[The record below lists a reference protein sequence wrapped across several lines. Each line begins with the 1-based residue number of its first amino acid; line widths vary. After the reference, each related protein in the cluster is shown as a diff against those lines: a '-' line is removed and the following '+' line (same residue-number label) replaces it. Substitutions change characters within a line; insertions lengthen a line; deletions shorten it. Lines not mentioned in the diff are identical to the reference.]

1 VIAALEADEL
11 NRVGVAAFHP
21 ALHDAGRPAPQ
32 ARRPA
37 MAELTSRRK
46 CRKTLVVITRRRATA
61 IARAAQPGKGTRTVS
76 RPHAGDVVGV
86 SRAHPS
92 YPQAG
97 SSDHLPGSG
106 AARPAQSHTMS
117 PSGNSARGRRPCS
130 EGLALARP
138 GESRPDAQGA
148 RRDRNSPRTPVR
160 RHLVKLPGPL
170 CPYRPSCSPQIATQP
185 GSRGSPLAACA
196 VRGT

>member
-1 VIAALEADEL
+1 MVLLRCKARPHRVRPADLLKPGRDLGVIEVGVIAALEADEL
-11 NRVGVAAFHP
+11 KRVGVAAFHP

-106 AARPAQSHTMS
+106 AARPAQSRSMIAFGQLRAWAAALLRG
-117 PSGNSARGRRPCS
+117 PGAGAAGRKSAGC
-130 EGLALARP
+130 P
-138 GESRPDAQGA
+138 GGKA
-148 RRDRNSPRTPVR
+148 
-160 RHLVKLPGPL
+160 
-170 CPYRPSCSPQIATQP
+170 
-185 GSRGSPLAACA
+185 
-196 VRGT
+196 